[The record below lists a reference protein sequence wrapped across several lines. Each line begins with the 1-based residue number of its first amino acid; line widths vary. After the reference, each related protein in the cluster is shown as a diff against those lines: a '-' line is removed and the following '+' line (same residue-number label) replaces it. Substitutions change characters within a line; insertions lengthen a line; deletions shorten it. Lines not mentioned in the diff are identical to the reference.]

1 MIRIITDHKFNI
13 ECSYIYYMMS
23 YRLSISDAVKSII
36 DENHCIYHCLRLG
49 IINYTALANY
59 IKPKVEKLVGS
70 YINLNSLVVAIKRHA
85 DTLEYRRE
93 LKPINAK
100 ISLLGR
106 IIDLDLVDEDD
117 EIDML
122 LDRLKE
128 MDPQLRIFRTY
139 NMLRIFAEEAED
151 IEAIMERFAR
161 CITSM
166 NKGLAKIS
174 IKLPSGSR
182 VNQMLLTT
190 IADTL
195 YSNGISVHDAFFSHD
210 EIMLVVDENDAGKA
224 YDVLSRK
231 LHTRHE

>member
-1 MIRIITDHKFNI
+1 
-13 ECSYIYYMMS
+13 MMS
-23 YRLSISDAVKSII
+23 YRMSIPDAVKSII
-36 DENHCIYHCLRLG
+36 DENYCIYHCLRLG
-49 IINYTALANY
+49 IVNYTALANH
-59 IKPKVEKLVGS
+59 IKPQVERLVGS
-70 YINLNSLVVAIKRHA
+70 YINLNSLVVAIKRYA
-85 DTLEYRRE
+85 DTLGYKSE

-106 IIDLDLVDEDD
+106 IIDLDLIDEDGE
-117 EIDML
+117 EISML
-122 LDRLKE
+122 LDSLKE

-139 NMLRIFAEEAED
+139 NMLRIFAEEAEE
-151 IEAIMERFAR
+151 IEAIMERFTR
-161 CITSM
+161 CIASM

-210 EIMLVVDENDAGKA
+210 EIMLVVDEKDAGKA

-231 LHTRHE
+231 LKP